1 MEQIIAKH
9 CSTLNNTMSAKQ
21 YRYPV
26 HYKKNGI
33 SYHTTGDGVAN
44 VAMKDIRSMYYKY
57 GSHRMDIGEA
67 LLELADFIDEYVS
80 GEYGAS
86 FDWYED

>member
-1 MEQIIAKH
+1 M
-9 CSTLNNTMSAKQ
+9 
-21 YRYPV
+21 
-26 HYKKNGI
+26 
-33 SYHTTGDGVAN
+33 AN